1 MFIRGQYSLLD
12 AVPILSKVEQLWPPA
27 GEEEPTELEDGQVFN
42 FSFPFPTTYPTNPAL
57 ELPPSISV
65 AQYALQSE
73 VTYWLKIK
81 LKRKGW
87 RMNDEC
93 VVYCLS

>member
-12 AVPILSKVEQLWPPA
+12 AVPILTKVEQLWPPP
-27 GEEEPTELEDGQVFN
+27 GEDEPAELEDGQRFD
-42 FSFPFPTTYPTNPAL
+42 FSIPFPTAYPTNPAL

-81 LKRKGW
+81 MKRKGW
-87 RMNDEC
+87 RLNDEW
-93 VVYCLS
+93 VLK